1 MKRFRS
7 LPALPRYALGVFA
20 AGLVLFGLEA
30 LAWFEKPEFLARD
43 WRFRTRETLDP
54 WHRFDPRIKVAG
66 ITEADLAAV
75 GRWPWSRGY
84 HGELVS
90 LLAAAGADAV
100 SFDLL
105 FTEPGGDREADASF
119 ANAAGESGGIVI
131 AGAQQVRLQGVA
143 SGDPGPPLHSARP
156 APSHPDDEKDL
167 VVLSPYLELAAA
179 VRTGFVNADA
189 DPDGGRRELPLVIAH
204 QGRWYPGL
212 ALGSLMTYWDL
223 DVSKVEV
230 VPGRHVRLATP
241 EGDRLVPID
250 EEGRYVVNLRSPD
263 RFLAEGVVSYVRLYQ
278 ALSQHLVEG
287 APWDAGAGLHPAGRL
302 FLVGQ
307 VAPGLSDMGPT
318 AFSPLTPLCYLQ
330 AQTIDNIL
338 RQDYLKFVPA
348 WMMIAGWTLI
358 VTALL
363 LAARGSS
370 PMRTL
375 LIASAAIAF
384 YLIAAHMLFAAVDLL
399 LPIVWPIAGYAAI
412 QSGSVLRNWQVV
424 RDSKIAVDASIRAAG
439 EIQLATL
446 PPVEDF
452 NRAHP
457 SIDLAAV
464 LCPAQEASGDFYDF
478 FALDADH
485 LCFVVADVCDKGI
498 TAATFMLQAKTL
510 LKAEARAAGGAASPE
525 IVLARANDAL
535 AETNRKSMFATV
547 VLGIY
552 EVSTGSFIYAN
563 AGHFPPLRLSAGAP
577 PEELEGA
584 RNLALGLMPGM
595 SYRCLQTR
603 LEPGDFLLLYTDG
616 VTEALDRKGRQFGSE
631 RLLDSISGTT
641 ADTLV
646 TSHEVLASLSLA
658 ISRFTTGAAPSDD
671 ITALLFR
678 RSL

>member
-20 AGLVLFGLEA
+20 AGLVLLGLDG
-30 LAWFEKPEFLARD
+30 LTWFEKPEFLARD

-75 GRWPWSRGY
+75 GRWPWSRRY

-105 FTEPGGDREADASF
+105 FTEPGADSESDASF
-119 ANAAGESGGIVI
+119 ASAAKDSGGIVI
-131 AGAQQVRLQGVA
+131 AGAQQVRLQGIP
-143 SGDPGPPLHSARP
+143 SEDPGPPLLSGLP
-156 APSHPDDEKDL
+156 APRAENEKEL
-167 VVLSPYLELAAA
+167 VVLSPYPGLAAA

-189 DPDGGRRELPLVIAH
+189 DPDGGRREIPLVIAH

-223 DVSKVEV
+223 DTDDVEV

-250 EEGRYVVNLRSPD
+250 KEGRYVVNLRSPD
-263 RFLAEGVVSYVRLYQ
+263 RFLTEGVVSYVRLYQ

-307 VAPGLSDMGPT
+307 VAPGLADMGPT

-338 RQDYLKFVPA
+338 RQDYLTFLPA
-348 WMMIAGWTLI
+348 WMILAGWTLV
-358 VTALL
+358 VTPLL

-370 PMRTL
+370 PMRT
-375 LIASAAIAF
+375 F
-384 YLIAAHMLFAAVDLL
+384 LIAAAAICSYLLAAHLLFAAADLL
-399 LPIVWPIAGYAAI
+399 LPLVWPIAGYAAM
-412 QSGSVLRNWQVV
+412 QAGSVLRNWQLV
-424 RDSKIAVDASIRAAG
+424 RESKIAVDASIRAAG

-478 FALDADH
+478 FALDGDH

-510 LKAEARAAGGAASPE
+510 LKAEARAAAGNASPE
-525 IVLARANDAL
+525 IILARANDAL

-552 EVSTGSFIYAN
+552 QVSTGSFAYAN
-563 AGHFPPLRLSAGAP
+563 AGHFPPLRLSPGAP

-584 RNLALGLMPGM
+584 RNLALGLMSGM
-595 SYRCLQTR
+595 NYRCLRTR
-603 LEPGDFLLLYTDG
+603 LEPGDALMLYTDG
-616 VTEALDRKGRQFGSE
+616 VTEALDRQGRQFGPD
-631 RLLDSISGTT
+631 RLFEAISGSKPD
-641 ADTLV
+641 AYASSD
-646 TSHEVLASLSLA
+646 EILASLSLA
-658 ISRFTTGAAPSDD
+658 ISRFTTGAGQSDD

-678 RSL
+678 RCL